1 MPRVPRPV
9 QQIVFN
15 GNVSIEG
22 SIGINEKTRRGAGI
36 NEETHRGT
44 GNNEECVYGTD
55 SDEETLRGTDINE
68 SDEAT
73 FRGTGINRYD
83 EETLRGTDINQS
95 EGARR
100 RTNLNEET
108 SKTLQRVP
116 GIGPKIA
123 ALLSAELPV
132 DSWDVVSEIY
142 LIGPERIKLL
152 QKWFFING
160 SQIVM

>member
-44 GNNEECVYGTD
+44 GNNEECLYGTD
-55 SDEETLRGTDINE
+55 SDEETFRGTDINE

-83 EETLRGTDINQS
+83 EETQPFPDSPRQPQESTGSPRHIPTIPASLPDNHSKSKQHSGAI
-95 EGARR
+95 EGS
-100 RTNLNEET
+100 L
-108 SKTLQRVP
+108 K
-116 GIGPKIA
+116 K
-123 ALLSAELPV
+123 
-132 DSWDVVSEIY
+132 
-142 LIGPERIKLL
+142 
-152 QKWFFING
+152 QKNIT
-160 SQIVM
+160 